1 LLIVAA
7 KVVAVSVGKG
17 RFTAD
22 AGVTAG
28 VHPEGSHGAVH
39 SGMNDARTGRV
50 VSAGTEAAR
59 NWRPTS
65 LANGAVAI

>member
-1 LLIVAA
+1 LLVVAA
-7 KVVAVSVGKG
+7 KVVAVRVGKG

-22 AGVTAG
+22 AGMTAG

-39 SGMNDARTGRV
+39 SGMNVARTGRV
-50 VSAGTEAAR
+50 VSAGTDGEPKL
-59 NWRPTS
+59 RPTS